1 MARIRLL
8 IIIVYNE
15 TISCTT
21 LSFLSHWLPNSS
33 CIRGKRVAKLVNPF
47 G

>member
-21 LSFLSHWLPNSS
+21 LPFLFHWLPNSS
-33 CIRGKRVAKLVNPF
+33 SIRGKRVAKLVNPF